1 MLTYT
6 ALKANGMI
14 GRKEVAAI
22 AEMPSVFDTPL
33 VLFHLLY

>member
-1 MLTYT
+1 MVTYA

-14 GRKEVAAI
+14 GRKELAAF
-22 AEMPSVFDTPL
+22 AEMPSVFDAPL